1 MKHVGALGA
10 VAVTLLLMA
19 CEGQVSVELS
29 RGDAVTLRA
38 FQPEIR
44 GVILQTGGGTPARF
58 DTDAL
63 TGEDLLA
70 WRVGERRAVLDLN
83 DAGSARYTGAGLV
96 VATSGGRVQ
105 FSDDSRERALEPVA
119 TDGPIAAVD
128 FQVTED
134 EAQTLWLRLE
144 PHFSVTDP
152 RLDGL
157 ETARFRPVIRAVLP
171 DDARQLRGVVSRAVL
186 ESAECR
192 PEAANAEDDAVGAA
206 MYLFPENL
214 GQFTD
219 YVEGGGFNP
228 LAAGALRRQDDG
240 DYGYAIGDV
249 PAGRYV
255 GALFCFADL
264 DAPDRLDGLVAL
276 RAESINV
283 DAAESVFDIR

>member
-1 MKHVGALGA
+1 M
-10 VAVTLLLMA
+10 
-19 CEGQVSVELS
+19 
-29 RGDAVTLRA
+29 
-38 FQPEIR
+38 
-44 GVILQTGGGTPARF
+44 
-58 DTDAL
+58 
-63 TGEDLLA
+63 
-70 WRVGERRAVLDLN
+70 
-83 DAGSARYTGAGLV
+83 
-96 VATSGGRVQ
+96 
-105 FSDDSRERALEPVA
+105 
-119 TDGPIAAVD
+119 D

-219 YVEGGGFNP
+219 YVEGGSFNP

-264 DAPDRLDGLVAL
+264 DAPDRLDGLVSL